1 MRVGVMANVYRLG
14 IEAALQRLTR
24 WGEADGHEILYED
37 TLNDLSAACDPLS
50 SPEEIVAQAEMI
62 LAIGGDGTM
71 LRAARLVRERGTPIL
86 GVNLGSL
93 GFLTQVTPDELEAVL
108 ARLTAGDYHTE
119 PRSVLAM
126 SRPGEAEQF
135 HALNEVAID
144 RGELARALELK
155 LEAGDRLVC
164 RYVADGL
171 IIATPTGSTAYALS
185 AGGPVAVPQLRA
197 IIVAPVAAHTLT
209 QRPVVFPD
217 DEVLRVTCEEPNVAA
232 AVTLDG
238 RRTLTLKYGEAC
250 EVRRADFEIKL
261 VRFPEQDFFRLVRT
275 KLHWGIDPR
284 HAHRDGHVD

>member
-1 MRVGVMANVYRLG
+1 MANVYRPG
-14 IEAALQRLTR
+14 IEVAVKHLSDWGAADDHRL
-24 WGEADGHEILYED
+24 LYED
-37 TLNDLSAACDPLS
+37 TLKDLSAECAPLAP
-50 SPEEIVAQAEMI
+50 PEEIVAQAEII

-71 LRAARLVRERGTPIL
+71 LRAARLVGRRGIPIL

-93 GFLTQVTPDELEAVL
+93 GFLTQVTPDDLEAVL

-126 SRPGEAEQF
+126 NRRGDTQQY
-135 HALNEVAID
+135 HAVNEVAID
-144 RGELARALELK
+144 RGELTRALELK
-155 LEAGDRLVC
+155 LETDDRLVC

-209 QRPVVFPD
+209 QRPIVFPD

-238 RRTLTLKYGEAC
+238 RRTLSLKYGEAC
-250 EVRRADFEIKL
+250 EVRRADFELQL
-261 VRFPEQDFFRLVRT
+261 VRFPEQDFYRLVRT

-284 HAHRDGHVD
+284 HAHRDGHVV